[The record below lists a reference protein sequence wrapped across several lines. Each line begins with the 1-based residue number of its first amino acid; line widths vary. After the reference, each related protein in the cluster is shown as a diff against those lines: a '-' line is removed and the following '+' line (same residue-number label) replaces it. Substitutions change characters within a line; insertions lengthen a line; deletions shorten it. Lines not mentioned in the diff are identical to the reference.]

1 MRRCILVSSRC
12 NKDDKTGDELLF
24 LTLFRLP
31 HRMSNG
37 GLWYPKKDELII
49 NTCINK
55 ANKPDEYEKMLKV
68 LPGALV
74 DVTQGLN
81 DYNGK
86 VYVAKTDVVPGTE
99 LYSEDMLYL

>member
-1 MRRCILVSSRC
+1 
-12 NKDDKTGDELLF
+12 
-24 LTLFRLP
+24 
-31 HRMSNG
+31 
-37 GLWYPKKDELII
+37 
-49 NTCINK
+49 
-55 ANKPDEYEKMLKV
+55 MLKV

-99 LYSEDMLYL
+99 LYTEDMLYL